1 LIAVLVI
8 EKSPGNRKRYVTRF
22 SSFQLPCEA
31 EAFLWNFSPRR
42 RFVCRSATEETPMA
56 NPNES
61 PAVQSMR
68 KEQAEQR
75 KRPPKGE
82 LDKAI
87 EDTFPA
93 SDPVSATHTS
103 IPAGRSDVEAA
114 ERVKREPDPTKLDE
128 EFPLVDQALRPSG
141 ETARSSEEMRAL
153 QKEAGRMA
161 ESASG
166 LASGTARLAKAEA
179 RTFVH
184 DLEDRIRRQPLTAV
198 AIVAGIAFVFGAT
211 R

>member
-1 LIAVLVI
+1 
-8 EKSPGNRKRYVTRF
+8 
-22 SSFQLPCEA
+22 
-31 EAFLWNFSPRR
+31 
-42 RFVCRSATEETPMA
+42 MA

-75 KRPPKGE
+75 KQTRKGE

-93 SDPVSATHTS
+93 SDPVSATHNS

-114 ERVKREPDPTKLDE
+114 ERVKREPDPTKLED
-128 EFPLVDQALRPSG
+128 EFPLVDQALRSTG
-141 ETARSSEEMRAL
+141 EAARSSDIDREKMRAL

-161 ESASG
+161 ESASD

>member
-1 LIAVLVI
+1 
-8 EKSPGNRKRYVTRF
+8 
-22 SSFQLPCEA
+22 
-31 EAFLWNFSPRR
+31 
-42 RFVCRSATEETPMA
+42 MA

-75 KRPPKGE
+75 KQTRKGE

-114 ERVKREPDPTKLDE
+114 ERVKREPDPTKLED
-128 EFPLVDQALRPSG
+128 EFPLVDQALRSTR
-141 ETARSSEEMRAL
+141 EAARSSDIDREKMRAL

-161 ESASG
+161 ESASD

>member
-1 LIAVLVI
+1 
-8 EKSPGNRKRYVTRF
+8 
-22 SSFQLPCEA
+22 
-31 EAFLWNFSPRR
+31 
-42 RFVCRSATEETPMA
+42 MA

-68 KEQAEQR
+68 KEQSEQR
-75 KRPPKGE
+75 KQTRKGE

-114 ERVKREPDPTKLDE
+114 ERVKREPDPTKLED
-128 EFPLVDQALRPSG
+128 EFPLVDQALRSTG
-141 ETARSSEEMRAL
+141 EAARSTDVDREEMRAL

-161 ESASG
+161 ESASD

>member
-1 LIAVLVI
+1 
-8 EKSPGNRKRYVTRF
+8 
-22 SSFQLPCEA
+22 
-31 EAFLWNFSPRR
+31 
-42 RFVCRSATEETPMA
+42 MA

-75 KRPPKGE
+75 KQTRKGE

-114 ERVKREPDPTKLDE
+114 ERVKREPDPTKLED
-128 EFPLVDQALRPSG
+128 EFPLVDQALHSTG
-141 ETARSSEEMRAL
+141 EAARSSDIDREKMRAL

-161 ESASG
+161 ESASN

>member
-1 LIAVLVI
+1 
-8 EKSPGNRKRYVTRF
+8 
-22 SSFQLPCEA
+22 
-31 EAFLWNFSPRR
+31 
-42 RFVCRSATEETPMA
+42 MA
-56 NPNES
+56 NPNDS

-75 KRPPKGE
+75 KQTRDGQ
-82 LDKAI
+82 LDKDI
-87 EDTFPA
+87 ENTFPA

-103 IPAGRSDVEAA
+103 ISAGRSDVEAA
-114 ERVKREPDPTKLDE
+114 ERVKREPDPSKLDE
-128 EFPLVDQALRPSG
+128 EFPLVDQALRSTG
-141 ETARSSEEMRAL
+141 ETDRSSEGLDANHEKMRAL
-153 QKEAGRMA
+153 QKEAGRMT
-161 ESASG
+161 ETASE

-184 DLEDRIRRQPLTAV
+184 DLEDRIRRQPLTAA

>member
-1 LIAVLVI
+1 
-8 EKSPGNRKRYVTRF
+8 
-22 SSFQLPCEA
+22 
-31 EAFLWNFSPRR
+31 
-42 RFVCRSATEETPMA
+42 MA

-75 KRPPKGE
+75 KQGRKGN
-82 LDKAI
+82 LDKGI

-103 IPAGRSDVEAA
+103 IPAGRTDTEEAA
-114 ERVKREPDPTKLDE
+114 RVKREPDPTRLDDE
-128 EFPLVDQALRPSG
+128 YPLVDQALGSTG
-141 ETARSSEEMRAL
+141 EASHEEMRAL
-153 QKEAGRMA
+153 QKEAGRMV
-161 ESASG
+161 ESASE

-179 RTFVH
+179 NSFVR
-184 DLEDRIRRQPLTAV
+184 DLEDRIRRQPLTAA

>member
-1 LIAVLVI
+1 
-8 EKSPGNRKRYVTRF
+8 
-22 SSFQLPCEA
+22 
-31 EAFLWNFSPRR
+31 
-42 RFVCRSATEETPMA
+42 MA

-75 KRPPKGE
+75 KQTRKGE

-128 EFPLVDQALRPSG
+128 EFPLVDQALRSTG
-141 ETARSSEEMRAL
+141 E
-153 QKEAGRMA
+153 
-161 ESASG
+161 
-166 LASGTARLAKAEA
+166 TARLAKAEA

>member
-1 LIAVLVI
+1 M
-8 EKSPGNRKRYVTRF
+8 P
-22 SSFQLPCEA
+22 
-31 EAFLWNFSPRR
+31 
-42 RFVCRSATEETPMA
+42 

-61 PAVQSMR
+61 PAVQSLR

-75 KRPPKGE
+75 KQSRKGE

-103 IPAGRSDVEAA
+103 IPVGRSDVEAA
-114 ERVKREPDPTKLDE
+114 ERVKREPDPTALDQE
-128 EFPLVDQALRPSG
+128 YPLVDQALRSTG
-141 ETARSSEEMRAL
+141 QTARASETFDANREELRAL
-153 QKEAGRMA
+153 QKEAGRVA
-161 ESASG
+161 ESASE

-179 RTFVH
+179 RSFVQ
-184 DLEDRIRRQPLTAV
+184 DMEDRIRRQPLTAA
-198 AIVAGIAFVFGAT
+198 AIVAAIAFVYGAT

>member
-1 LIAVLVI
+1 
-8 EKSPGNRKRYVTRF
+8 
-22 SSFQLPCEA
+22 
-31 EAFLWNFSPRR
+31 
-42 RFVCRSATEETPMA
+42 MA

-61 PAVQSMR
+61 PAVQSLR

-75 KRPPKGE
+75 KRGQRGD
-82 LDKAI
+82 LTQAI

-103 IPAGRSDVEAA
+103 IPAGRSDIEAA
-114 ERVKREPDPTKLDE
+114 ERVQREPDPTKLDE
-128 EFPLVDQALRPSG
+128 EFPLVDRALSS
-141 ETARSSEEMRAL
+141 SSEGLGEDRKDMRAL
-153 QKEAGRMA
+153 RKDAGRIA
-161 ESASG
+161 ESASE

-179 RTFVH
+179 RSFAQEI
-184 DLEDRIRRQPLTAV
+184 EDRIRRQPLTSV

>member
-1 LIAVLVI
+1 
-8 EKSPGNRKRYVTRF
+8 
-22 SSFQLPCEA
+22 
-31 EAFLWNFSPRR
+31 
-42 RFVCRSATEETPMA
+42 MA

-75 KRPPKGE
+75 KQTRKGE

-103 IPAGRSDVEAA
+103 IPSGRSDVEAA
-114 ERVKREPDPTKLDE
+114 ERVKREPDPTKLEDE
-128 EFPLVDQALRPSG
+128 SPLVDQALRSTG
-141 ETARSSEEMRAL
+141 ETARSSEGFDVDRQEIRAL
-153 QKEAGRMA
+153 QKEAGRVA
-161 ESASG
+161 ESASD

-179 RTFVH
+179 RTFFH

>member
-1 LIAVLVI
+1 
-8 EKSPGNRKRYVTRF
+8 
-22 SSFQLPCEA
+22 
-31 EAFLWNFSPRR
+31 
-42 RFVCRSATEETPMA
+42 MA

-75 KRPPKGE
+75 KQTRKGE

-114 ERVKREPDPTKLDE
+114 ERVKREPDPTKLED
-128 EFPLVDQALRPSG
+128 EFPLVDQTLRSTG
-141 ETARSSEEMRAL
+141 ETARSSDVDRQEMRAL
-153 QKEAGRMA
+153 QKETGRVA
-161 ESASG
+161 ESASD

>member
-1 LIAVLVI
+1 
-8 EKSPGNRKRYVTRF
+8 
-22 SSFQLPCEA
+22 
-31 EAFLWNFSPRR
+31 
-42 RFVCRSATEETPMA
+42 MA

-75 KRPPKGE
+75 KQTRKGE

-114 ERVKREPDPTKLDE
+114 ERVKREPDPTKLED
-128 EFPLVDQALRPSG
+128 EFPLVDQALRSTG
-141 ETARSSEEMRAL
+141 EAARSSDIDREKMRAL

-161 ESASG
+161 ESASD

>member
-1 LIAVLVI
+1 
-8 EKSPGNRKRYVTRF
+8 
-22 SSFQLPCEA
+22 
-31 EAFLWNFSPRR
+31 
-42 RFVCRSATEETPMA
+42 MA

-75 KRPPKGE
+75 KQTRKGE

-114 ERVKREPDPTKLDE
+114 ERVKREPDPTKLED
-128 EFPLVDQALRPSG
+128 EFPLVDQALRSTG
-141 ETARSSEEMRAL
+141 EAARSTDVDREEMRAL
-153 QKEAGRMA
+153 QKEAGRLA
-161 ESASG
+161 ESASD

>member
-1 LIAVLVI
+1 MD
-8 EKSPGNRKRYVTRF
+8 
-22 SSFQLPCEA
+22 
-31 EAFLWNFSPRR
+31 AFFWNFFLCH
-42 RFVCRSATEETPMA
+42 RFVYQTATEEAPMP

-61 PAVQSMR
+61 PAVQSMK

-75 KRPPKGE
+75 KQARRGE

-103 IPAGRSDVEAA
+103 IPVGRSDVEAA
-114 ERVKREPDPTKLDE
+114 ERVKREPDPTALDQDY
-128 EFPLVDQALRPSG
+128 PLVDQALRPTG
-141 ETARSSEEMRAL
+141 YDREELRAL

-161 ESASG
+161 ESASE

-179 RTFVH
+179 KSFVQ
-184 DLEDRIRRQPLTAV
+184 DIEDRIRRQPLTAA
-198 AIVAGIAFVFGAT
+198 AIVAGIAFVYGAT

>member
-1 LIAVLVI
+1 MV
-8 EKSPGNRKRYVTRF
+8 
-22 SSFQLPCEA
+22 
-31 EAFLWNFSPRR
+31 
-42 RFVCRSATEETPMA
+42 

-75 KRPPKGE
+75 KRGRRGD
-82 LDKAI
+82 LNQAI

-103 IPAGRSDVEAA
+103 IPAGRSDIEAA
-114 ERVKREPDPTKLDE
+114 ERVKREPDPTRLDE
-128 EFPLVDQALRPSG
+128 EFPLVDRALRATG
-141 ETARSSEEMRAL
+141 ETAGSSERPDGGRKDMRTL
-153 QKEAGRMA
+153 QKDAGRIA
-161 ESASG
+161 ES
-166 LASGTARLAKAEA
+166 ASGTARLAKTEA
-179 RTFVH
+179 RSLVH
-184 DLEDRIRRQPLTAV
+184 EIEDRIRRQPLTSV

>member
-1 LIAVLVI
+1 
-8 EKSPGNRKRYVTRF
+8 
-22 SSFQLPCEA
+22 
-31 EAFLWNFSPRR
+31 
-42 RFVCRSATEETPMA
+42 MA

-61 PAVQSMR
+61 PAVQSLR
-68 KEQAEQR
+68 KEQAEQQR
-75 KRPPKGE
+75 RARKGE
-82 LDKAI
+82 LDRGI
-87 EDTFPA
+87 EGTFPA

-114 ERVKREPDPTKLDE
+114 ERVKREPDPTRLDE
-128 EFPLVDQALRPSG
+128 AFPLVDQALRSTG
-141 ETARSSEEMRAL
+141 ETGGSSEGFDADRGQRRTL
-153 QKEAGRMA
+153 QKDAGRVA
-161 ESASG
+161 ENASE

-179 RTFVH
+179 RSFVQ

>member
-1 LIAVLVI
+1 
-8 EKSPGNRKRYVTRF
+8 
-22 SSFQLPCEA
+22 
-31 EAFLWNFSPRR
+31 
-42 RFVCRSATEETPMA
+42 MA

-75 KRPPKGE
+75 KQSRKGE
-82 LDKAI
+82 LDRAI

-128 EFPLVDQALRPSG
+128 AFPLADQALRSTG
-141 ETARSSEEMRAL
+141 EFARSSEGFDADHEKMRAL
-153 QKEAGRMA
+153 QKEAGRIA
-161 ESASG
+161 ESASE

>member
-1 LIAVLVI
+1 
-8 EKSPGNRKRYVTRF
+8 
-22 SSFQLPCEA
+22 
-31 EAFLWNFSPRR
+31 
-42 RFVCRSATEETPMA
+42 
-56 NPNES
+56 
-61 PAVQSMR
+61 
-68 KEQAEQR
+68 
-75 KRPPKGE
+75 
-82 LDKAI
+82 
-87 EDTFPA
+87 
-93 SDPVSATHTS
+93 VSATHTS

-114 ERVKREPDPTKLDE
+114 ERVKREPDPTKLED
-128 EFPLVDQALRPSG
+128 EFPLVDQALRSTG
-141 ETARSSEEMRAL
+141 EAARSSDIDREKMRAL

-161 ESASG
+161 ESASD

>member
-1 LIAVLVI
+1 
-8 EKSPGNRKRYVTRF
+8 
-22 SSFQLPCEA
+22 
-31 EAFLWNFSPRR
+31 
-42 RFVCRSATEETPMA
+42 
-56 NPNES
+56 
-61 PAVQSMR
+61 MR

-75 KRPPKGE
+75 KQTRKGE

-114 ERVKREPDPTKLDE
+114 ERVKREPDPTKLED
-128 EFPLVDQALRPSG
+128 EFPLVDQALRSTG
-141 ETARSSEEMRAL
+141 EAARSSDIDREKMRAL

-161 ESASG
+161 ESASD

>member
-1 LIAVLVI
+1 M
-8 EKSPGNRKRYVTRF
+8 P
-22 SSFQLPCEA
+22 
-31 EAFLWNFSPRR
+31 
-42 RFVCRSATEETPMA
+42 

-75 KRPPKGE
+75 KQARKGE

-114 ERVKREPDPTKLDE
+114 ERVKREPDPTALDQE
-128 EFPLVDQALRPSG
+128 DTLVDQALRSTG
-141 ETARSSEEMRAL
+141 HTVDREELRAL
-153 QKEAGRMA
+153 QKEAGRIA
-161 ESASG
+161 ESASQ

-179 RTFVH
+179 RSFVQ
-184 DLEDRIRRQPLTAV
+184 DIEDRIRRQPLTAA

>member
-1 LIAVLVI
+1 
-8 EKSPGNRKRYVTRF
+8 
-22 SSFQLPCEA
+22 
-31 EAFLWNFSPRR
+31 
-42 RFVCRSATEETPMA
+42 MA

-75 KRPPKGE
+75 KQTRKGE

-114 ERVKREPDPTKLDE
+114 ERVKREPDPTKLED
-128 EFPLVDQALRPSG
+128 EFPLVDQALRSTG
-141 ETARSSEEMRAL
+141 EAARSSDIDREKMRAL

-161 ESASG
+161 ESASD
-166 LASGTARLAKAEA
+166 LASGTARLAKAET

>member
-1 LIAVLVI
+1 
-8 EKSPGNRKRYVTRF
+8 
-22 SSFQLPCEA
+22 
-31 EAFLWNFSPRR
+31 
-42 RFVCRSATEETPMA
+42 MA

-75 KRPPKGE
+75 KQTRKGE

-114 ERVKREPDPTKLDE
+114 ERVKREPDPTKLED
-128 EFPLVDQALRPSG
+128 EFPLVDQALRSTG
-141 ETARSSEEMRAL
+141 EAARSSDIDREKMCGL

-161 ESASG
+161 ESASD

>member
-1 LIAVLVI
+1 
-8 EKSPGNRKRYVTRF
+8 
-22 SSFQLPCEA
+22 
-31 EAFLWNFSPRR
+31 
-42 RFVCRSATEETPMA
+42 MA

-75 KRPPKGE
+75 KQGRRSD
-82 LDKAI
+82 LTQAI

-128 EFPLVDQALRPSG
+128 EFPFVDRALRSTG
-141 ETARSSEEMRAL
+141 ETTGSSEGFDGDRKDMRAL
-153 QKEAGRMA
+153 QKDAGRIA
-161 ESASG
+161 ESASE

-179 RTFVH
+179 RSFVH
-184 DLEDRIRRQPLTAV
+184 EIEDRIRRQPLTSV
-198 AIVAGIAFVFGAT
+198 AIVAGIAFVLGAT

>member
-1 LIAVLVI
+1 
-8 EKSPGNRKRYVTRF
+8 
-22 SSFQLPCEA
+22 
-31 EAFLWNFSPRR
+31 
-42 RFVCRSATEETPMA
+42 MA

-61 PAVQSMR
+61 PAVQSLR

-75 KRPPKGE
+75 KQSRKGE

-128 EFPLVDQALRPSG
+128 AFPLADQIRRSTG
-141 ETARSSEEMRAL
+141 RTARSSEGLDVDRKEMRAL
-153 QKEAGRMA
+153 QTEAGMA
-161 ESASG
+161 ESASE

-179 RTFVH
+179 GSFVH
-184 DLEDRIRRQPLTAV
+184 ELEDRIRRQPLTSI

>member
-1 LIAVLVI
+1 
-8 EKSPGNRKRYVTRF
+8 
-22 SSFQLPCEA
+22 
-31 EAFLWNFSPRR
+31 
-42 RFVCRSATEETPMA
+42 MA
-56 NPNES
+56 DPNES

-75 KRPPKGE
+75 KQARKDE

-114 ERVKREPDPTKLDE
+114 ERVKREPDPTRLDE
-128 EFPLVDQALRPSG
+128 QYPFVDQALRSTG
-141 ETARSSEEMRAL
+141 DTVRSSEASDVDRQGMRSL
-153 QKEAGRMA
+153 QREASRVA
-161 ESASG
+161 ESTSE
-166 LASGTARLAKAEA
+166 LASGSARLAKAEA

-198 AIVAGIAFVFGAT
+198 AIVAGLAFVFGAT

>member
-1 LIAVLVI
+1 
-8 EKSPGNRKRYVTRF
+8 
-22 SSFQLPCEA
+22 
-31 EAFLWNFSPRR
+31 
-42 RFVCRSATEETPMA
+42 MA
-56 NPNES
+56 NPNDS

-75 KRPPKGE
+75 KQAQKGE

-114 ERVKREPDPTKLDE
+114 ERVKREPDPTRLDE
-128 EFPLVDQALRPSG
+128 EFPLVDQALRASG
-141 ETARSSEEMRAL
+141 ETARSSEGFDADREEMRAL

-161 ESASG
+161 ESASE

-184 DLEDRIRRQPLTAV
+184 DLEDRIRRQPLTAA

>member
-1 LIAVLVI
+1 
-8 EKSPGNRKRYVTRF
+8 
-22 SSFQLPCEA
+22 
-31 EAFLWNFSPRR
+31 
-42 RFVCRSATEETPMA
+42 MA

-75 KRPPKGE
+75 KQTRKGE

-114 ERVKREPDPTKLDE
+114 ERVKREPDPTKLED
-128 EFPLVDQALRPSG
+128 EFPLVDQALRSTG
-141 ETARSSEEMRAL
+141 EAARSTDVDREEMRAL

-161 ESASG
+161 ESASD

>member
-8 EKSPGNRKRYVTRF
+8 EKSPGNRKLRYSLLLIPAAV
-22 SSFQLPCEA
+22 SGE
-31 EAFLWNFSPRR
+31 EVFLWNFSPRR

-75 KRPPKGE
+75 KQAQKGE

-128 EFPLVDQALRPSG
+128 EFPLVDQALRPSS
-141 ETARSSEEMRAL
+141 ETARSSEKMRAL

-198 AIVAGIAFVFGAT
+198 AIVAGLAFVFGAT

>member
-1 LIAVLVI
+1 
-8 EKSPGNRKRYVTRF
+8 
-22 SSFQLPCEA
+22 
-31 EAFLWNFSPRR
+31 
-42 RFVCRSATEETPMA
+42 
-56 NPNES
+56 
-61 PAVQSMR
+61 MR

-75 KRPPKGE
+75 KQTRKGE

-114 ERVKREPDPTKLDE
+114 ERVKREPDPTKLEDE
-128 EFPLVDQALRPSG
+128 FQLVDQALRSTG
-141 ETARSSEEMRAL
+141 EAARSSDIDREKMRAL

-161 ESASG
+161 ESASN

>member
-1 LIAVLVI
+1 
-8 EKSPGNRKRYVTRF
+8 
-22 SSFQLPCEA
+22 
-31 EAFLWNFSPRR
+31 
-42 RFVCRSATEETPMA
+42 MA

-61 PAVQSMR
+61 PAVQSLR

-75 KRPPKGE
+75 KQSRKGE

-128 EFPLVDQALRPSG
+128 AFPLADQ
-141 ETARSSEEMRAL
+141 
-153 QKEAGRMA
+153 
-161 ESASG
+161 
-166 LASGTARLAKAEA
+166 
-179 RTFVH
+179 
-184 DLEDRIRRQPLTAV
+184 IRRSTGRTAAPPKDLTSIARKCARFRQKPGWRSPLQNWLPGQPAWQRRKQAASSTNSRIGYADS
-198 AIVAGIAFVFGAT
+198 

>member
-1 LIAVLVI
+1 M
-8 EKSPGNRKRYVTRF
+8 P
-22 SSFQLPCEA
+22 
-31 EAFLWNFSPRR
+31 
-42 RFVCRSATEETPMA
+42 

-61 PAVQSMR
+61 PAVQSMQ

-75 KRPPKGE
+75 KRARRGE

-114 ERVKREPDPTKLDE
+114 ERVKREPDPTALDQE
-128 EFPLVDQALRPSG
+128 YPLVSQALRSTG
-141 ETARSSEEMRAL
+141 RTARSSDSFDADREELRAL

-161 ESASG
+161 ESASE

-179 RTFVH
+179 RSVVQ
-184 DLEDRIRRQPLTAV
+184 DIEDRIRRQPLTAA